1 MLGSLS
7 NSLKKVALYA
17 SLYKSLQ
24 SAFAAIVRRLDATHH
39 SFMAMFASLWGL
51 VQGSLVIAAPLI
63 LFRITET
70 TDAEPDEITEI
81 LKSHDREEPPEKR
94 GPDHAASSESVP
106 GIV

>member
-7 NSLKKVALYA
+7 NSLEKVAFYA
-17 SLYKSLQ
+17 SLKKSLQ
-24 SAFAAIVRRLDATHH
+24 SAYVAIARRLDATHH

-51 VQGSLVIAAPLI
+51 VQGSLVIAGPLI

-70 TDAEPDEITEI
+70 TDAGPDEITGT

-94 GPDHAASSESVP
+94 GEDHAASSESVP
-106 GIV
+106 GVV